1 MSTVAATA
9 AKVDSPARC
18 WGYNPPMKPRSRR
31 TFLRDVAAG
40 AAGGVLA
47 VAPTARASTA
57 ASQDRVA
64 GANRRVRVGLIGC
77 GGQGSGDLRNALRL
91 GAQVV
96 ALCDVDDEQ
105 AARTAQRV
113 DREFNQKP
121 ELTTRDFRRVL
132 ERPDVDAVII
142 ATPDHWHALPTVM
155 ACQAGKDV
163 YVEKPLALTIGEGR
177 VMVNAARR
185 HNRVVQMGTQQRS
198 STHFRDAVEFVKSGA
213 LGKIRV
219 VKTWAYQDWMGNIAR
234 VPDSEPAS
242 TVDYDMW
249 LGPAP
254 KRPFN
259 KNRFHF
265 NFRWYYDYSGGLM
278 TDWGAHMIDI
288 ANWAMG
294 VTSPKSATS
303 VGGKFGFPDDAEE
316 TPDTQQALWE
326 YDGYSMIW
334 EHATAI
340 GQGPY
345 LRDHG
350 VAFHGNNG
358 VLVVDRG
365 GWEVLPETETKDGR
379 KRYRMMGEPRRGS
392 SGDMGLAH
400 MKDFLDALD
409 TRKRPASDVEIGH
422 NSMIACHLAN
432 IAFRTGRVVHWDAA
446 REQITGDAEAQK
458 LVLKP
463 YRAPWVLPTIA
474 APATVAG

>member
-1 MSTVAATA
+1 MTST
-9 AKVDSPARC
+9 S
-18 WGYNPPMKPRSRR
+18 SRR
-31 TFLRDVAAG
+31 KFLRNAAAG
-40 AAGGVLA
+40 AAGGVLTSA
-47 VAPTARASTA
+47 VASSA

-64 GANRRVRVGLIGC
+64 GAAKRIRVALIGC
-77 GGQGSGDLRNALRL
+77 GGQGTGDLRNALRL
-91 GAQVV
+91 GAQLV

-105 AARTAQRV
+105 TAKAASRV
-113 DREFNQKP
+113 LTDFNQTPDLK
-121 ELTTRDFRRVL
+121 TRDFRRVL
-132 ERPDVDAVII
+132 DRQDVDAVIVG
-142 ATPDHWHALPTVM
+142 TPDHWHALPTIM

-185 HNRVVQMGTQQRS
+185 YDRIVQMGTQQRS
-198 STHFRDAVEFVKSGA
+198 SNHFRDAVAYVKSGA

-219 VKTWAYQDWMGNIAR
+219 VKAWAYQDWMGNIPP
-234 VPDSEPAS
+234 VPDAEPPA

-259 KNRFHF
+259 RNRFHF

-288 ANWAMG
+288 ANWGMG
-294 VTSPKSATS
+294 VTAPKSATS
-303 VGGKFGFPDDAEE
+303 VGGKFGFPEDAEE

-326 YDGYSMIW
+326 YDGYSLIW

-345 LRDHG
+345 MRDHG

-365 GWEVLPETETKDGR
+365 GWEVLPETETKDNK
-379 KRYRMMGEPRRGS
+379 KRYRMVGEPRRGS
-392 SGDMGLAH
+392 SGDMSQAH
-400 MKDFLDALD
+400 MKDFLDCMAS
-409 TRKRPASDVEIGH
+409 RKRPASDVEIGH
-422 NSMIACHLAN
+422 NSMIACHLGN
-432 IAFRTGRVVHWDAA
+432 IAFRTGRVIHWDVAN
-446 REQITGDAEAQK
+446 EQIKGDADAQK
-458 LVLKP
+458 YVLKP
-463 YRAPWVLPTIA
+463 YRAPWALPQIS
-474 APATVAG
+474 PSTV

>member
-1 MSTVAATA
+1 MSKFSRRSFIKQSVTGVAAAGLASNVVTA
-9 AKVDSPARC
+9 
-18 WGYNPPMKPRSRR
+18 N
-31 TFLRDVAAG
+31 
-40 AAGGVLA
+40 
-47 VAPTARASTA
+47 A

-64 GANRRVRVGLIGC
+64 GSNKRIRVALVGC
-77 GGQGSGDLRNALRL
+77 GGMGWADLRDSLRL

-96 ALCDVDDEQ
+96 ALCDVDDDQ
-105 AARTAQRV
+105 VAKVKDSVAKDFSQT
-113 DREFNQKP
+113 P
-121 ELTTRDFRRVL
+121 ELLTRDFRKVIDRK
-132 ERPDVDAVII
+132 DVDAVLVG
-142 ATPDHWHALPTVM
+142 TPDHWHALPTMM
-155 ACQAGKDV
+155 ACEAGKDV
-163 YVEKPLALTIGEGR
+163 YVEKPLSLTIAEGR
-177 VMVNAARR
+177 AMVNVARR
-185 HNRVVQMGTQQRS
+185 TNRVVQMGTQQRS
-198 STHFRDAVEFVKSGA
+198 APHFAEAVAYVQSGA

-219 VKTWAYQDWMGNIAR
+219 VKCWAYQDWMGNIAP
-234 VPDSEPAS
+234 VPDAEPPS

-288 ANWAMG
+288 ANWGMN
-294 VTSPKSATS
+294 VTAPNSAVS

-345 LRDHG
+345 MRDHG

-365 GWEVLPETETKDGR
+365 GWEVFPETVTDSTKGW
-379 KRYRMMGEPRRGS
+379 KKAYRAEGVPRRGTGNVDS
-392 SGDMGLAH
+392 HLEH
-400 MKDFLDALD
+400 VRDFFDCMD
-409 TRKRPASDVEIGH
+409 TRKRPRSDVEVGH
-422 NSMIACHLAN
+422 NSMIACHLGN
-432 IAFRTGRVVHWDAA
+432 VAFRTRRRINWDVKNEWVVG
-446 REQITGDAEAQK
+446 GDADVQA
-458 LVLKP
+458 LVNKP
-463 YRAPWVLPTIA
+463 YRAPWNLDQFLKA
-474 APATVAG
+474 

>member
-1 MSTVAATA
+1 
-9 AKVDSPARC
+9 
-18 WGYNPPMKPRSRR
+18 MKRRSRR
-31 TFLRDVAAG
+31 TFLKNAAAG
-40 AAGGVLA
+40 AAGGVLLGS
-47 VAPTARASTA
+47 PIHASQA

-64 GANRRVRVGLIGC
+64 GANRRIRVALIGC
-77 GGQGSGDLRNALRL
+77 GGQGSGVLRNAVRL
-91 GAQVV
+91 GAQCV

-105 AARTAQRV
+105 AAKTAESIKKNFDQA
-113 DREFNQKP
+113 P

-132 ERPDVDAVII
+132 ERQDVDAVIVG
-142 ATPDHWHALPTVM
+142 TPDHWHALPTVL

-185 HNRVVQMGTQQRS
+185 YNRVVQMGTQQRS
-198 STHFRDAVEFVKSGA
+198 SNHFRDATEYVKSGA
-213 LGKIRV
+213 LGKIRL
-219 VKTWAYQDWMGNIAR
+219 VKTWAYQDWMGNIPR
-234 VPDSEPAS
+234 VPDAEPPS

-265 NFRWYYDYSGGLM
+265 NFRWFYDYSGGLM

-294 VTSPKSATS
+294 VTVPKSATS
-303 VGGKFGFPDDAEE
+303 IGGKFGFPDDAEE

-326 YDGYSMIW
+326 FDGFSMMW

-345 LRDHG
+345 MKDHG
-350 VAFHGNNG
+350 AAFHGNNG

-365 GWEVLPETETKDGR
+365 GWEVLPETETKNS
-379 KRYRMMGEPRRGS
+379 KKAYRMMGEPRRG
-392 SGDMGLAH
+392 GGGQDMNQAH
-400 MKDFLDALD
+400 MRDFLDCLD
-409 TRKRPASDVEIGH
+409 SRKRPNSDVEIGH

-432 IAFRTGRVVHWDAA
+432 IAFRTGRRVTWDAA
-446 REQITGDAEAQK
+446 REQVVGDAEAQK
-458 LVLKP
+458 LVTRA
-463 YRAPWVLPTIA
+463 YRGPWTLPAITAP
-474 APATVAG
+474 

>member
-1 MSTVAATA
+1 
-9 AKVDSPARC
+9 
-18 WGYNPPMKPRSRR
+18 MKPGRR
-31 TFLRDVAAG
+31 TFIKHAAVG
-40 AAGGVLA
+40 AAGGILA
-47 VAPTARASTA
+47 SSPARAQSA

-64 GANRRVRVGLIGC
+64 GANTRLRVALIGC
-77 GGQGSGDLRNALRL
+77 GGQGTGDLRNALRL
-91 GAQVV
+91 GAECV

-105 AARTAQRV
+105 VAKAAEGI
-113 DREFNQKP
+113 DRNFSQQP
-121 ELTTRDFRRVL
+121 ERAGRDFRRIID
-132 ERPDVDAVII
+132 RPDVDAVII
-142 ATPDHWHALPTVM
+142 GTPDHWHALPTIM

-163 YVEKPLALTIGEGR
+163 YVEKPLSLTIGEGR

-198 STHFRDAVEFVKSGA
+198 ATHFRDAMEFVKSGA

-219 VKTWAYQDWMGNIAR
+219 VKVWAYQDWMGNIAP
-234 VPDSEPAS
+234 VPDGAPPA

-278 TDWGAHMIDI
+278 TDWGAHMIDV
-288 ANWAMG
+288 ANWGMDVKA
-294 VTSPKSATS
+294 PLSATS

-345 LRDHG
+345 MKDHG
-350 VAFHGNNG
+350 AAFHGNNG

-365 GWEVLPETETKDGR
+365 GWEVLPETENKNNK
-379 KRYRMMGEPRRGS
+379 KRYRMIGEPRRGS
-392 SGDMGLAH
+392 SGDMSLAH
-400 MKDFLDALD
+400 MKDFLDCVQS
-409 TRKRPASDVEIGH
+409 RNRPASDVEIGH

-432 IAFRTGRVVHWDAA
+432 IAFRTGRRVKWDAD
-446 REQITGDAEAQK
+446 REQIVGDAEAQK
-458 LVLKP
+458 LITKP
-463 YRAPWVLPTIA
+463 YRAPWSLPHIPTA
-474 APATVAG
+474 SV